1 MLLKRG
7 SLLQIES
14 KSSPREREFLLFSD
28 CIIWLAHEET
38 ESAWNLAWGTSIAPD
53 STPNSPARSTLS
65 QSIGERRMG
74 SSGTD
79 DSVEIS
85 LACSEG
91 QSNKVPPPA
100 RKSMHQPP
108 PVPRR
113 LGSTGEE
120 RWIFKGR
127 ASLVDIEVTLVSSRE
142 IGDERRFEVLSPEGS
157 FVLYAGMYPLFEFSL
172 ILLNWYS
179 TFSRLWRWTR
189 VLGLWN

>member
-1 MLLKRG
+1 
-7 SLLQIES
+7 
-14 KSSPREREFLLFSD
+14 
-28 CIIWLAHEET
+28 
-38 ESAWNLAWGTSIAPD
+38 
-53 STPNSPARSTLS
+53 
-65 QSIGERRMG
+65 MG

-85 LACSEG
+85 PACNEE

-157 FVLYAGMYPLFEFSL
+157 FVLYAGMCPLFRFFFNPVEPMLYFLQALKMNESVGSL
-172 ILLNWYS
+172 K
-179 TFSRLWRWTR
+179 
-189 VLGLWN
+189 LGKPKLSVSFH